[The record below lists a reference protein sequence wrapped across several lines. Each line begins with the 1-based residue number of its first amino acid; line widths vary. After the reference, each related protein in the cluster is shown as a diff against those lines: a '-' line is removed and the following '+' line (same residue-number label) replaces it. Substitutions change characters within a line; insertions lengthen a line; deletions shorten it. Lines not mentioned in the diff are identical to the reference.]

1 MKNIYFQFFIGMDY
15 PTVCLLQHM
24 KKLWQCVNVCPFSIP
39 WATMKVWILQFVL
52 VPLCHVWIK
61 FWVILAHILMLKIK
75 MEIVNNVIHLV
86 LIKWVVHI
94 RIFSSKIICTLGKNY
109 YNCFCWHSISCCT
122 IATTKKSHSFI
133 ILPFLQFLHITH
145 IHIGVKSEK
154 IFFLIL

>member
-1 MKNIYFQFFIGMDY
+1 MDY
-15 PTVCLLQHM
+15 PTVYLLQHM

-39 WATMKVWILQFVL
+39 WVTMKVWTLQFVL
-52 VPLCHVWIK
+52 VPLWRVWTK

-94 RIFSSKIICTLGKNY
+94 RIFSSKIIFTLGNNY

-122 IATTKKSHSFI
+122 IATTKKIPFFHHPSFFAI
-133 ILPFLQFLHITH
+133 FAHNAH
-145 IHIGVKSEK
+145 AHWGEK
-154 IFFLIL
+154 LIDFFF